1 MKKILSAVIC
11 CLMLLGLVSNV
22 VCADES
28 YVAETSD
35 GIKYTTIAEAIE
47 KAKDGDTI
55 TILKAGSYTAY
66 KGVGAGNLVSTKSL
80 TFVGTGTDTIWYIG
94 AAVPRD
100 GYVGEYDGDYSF
112 DGSKNITLKN
122 MTVKVSDGSKPY
134 LGYIRVENFTCEDC
148 TIYGQITYGGRE
160 TATYKNCTFNAPGS
174 DYSIWSIDGHEITF
188 DGCTFNGAGKII
200 NAYKHYFAEEEERLI
215 TINYKD
221 CKVVSTKANKSV
233 INIKDTDGTNTDT
246 DFVVNFSG
254 TNTVEGLESNKFTCS
269 VLFQVASE
277 KATDPYH
284 ATVYID
290 GTKVWENSAMVD
302 HNIDC
307 ENDKY
312 TDGYKYDDFTY
323 VYGEWEKQQDDDG
336 LIRTVERTCNICGYN
351 ETYTE
356 IMKSATPSEP
366 TVPSTGDTT
375 NLAMLALTMLAS
387 GTAAMGLV
395 IKKKKD

>member
-1 MKKILSAVIC
+1 MKKILSVLLC
-11 CLMLLGLVSNV
+11 CFVLLGFASTVAY
-22 VCADES
+22 ADTE
-28 YVAETSD
+28 YVAET
-35 GIKYTTIAEAIE
+35 GGKQYATLEEAIE
-47 KAKDGDTI
+47 ASEDGGTI
-55 TILKAGSYTAY
+55 TILKAGNYTTY
-66 KGVGAGNLVSTKSL
+66 KGIGEKVTTKSL
-80 TFVGTGTDTIWYIG
+80 TFVGTGTDTVWQIG
-94 AAVPRD
+94 APTPRPGD
-100 GYVGEYDGDYSF
+100 NGEYDGDYSF
-112 DGSKNITLKN
+112 DGSESITFKN
-122 MTVKVSDGSKPY
+122 MTLKIPAKYY
-134 LGYIRVENFTCEDC
+134 LGFIRVNNFQVENC
-148 TIYGQITYGGRE
+148 TVEGQITYGGRK

-174 DYSIWSIDGHEITF
+174 DYSFYSIDGLEITF
-188 DGCTFNGAGKII
+188 DGCTFNAAGKII
-200 NAYKHYFAEEEERLI
+200 NAYKHYFAEDEERLI

-233 INIKDTDGTNTDT
+233 INIKDTDGAATDT
-246 DFVVNFSG
+246 NFVVNISG
-254 TNTVEGLESNKFTCS
+254 NNTVEGLESNKFTCS

-323 VYGEWEKQQDDDG
+323 VYGEWQPLEDDDDA
-336 LIRTVERTCNICGYN
+336 LTRTVERTCNICGYK
-351 ETYTE
+351 ETYIET
-356 IMKSATPSEP
+356 MKSATPSEP